1 MKKLK
6 MFAFALLSVAM
17 FAACSD
23 DDDDKLKA
31 EDAIVGKWKMT
42 AATVDPSITVTE
54 DEKEK
59 EVTNVFD
66 TYTDAQKVQITEFTD
81 SKVLKFVDD
90 KATTALNEGTYAIKG
105 NVLTITFTE
114 NEVTSNSVYA
124 ILSYD
129 ANKVVM
135 TQIIEVD
142 VEDEN
147 KETKKVKYT
156 YTYTYTKVK

>member
-1 MKKLK
+1 

-66 TYTDAQKVQITEFTD
+66 TYTDAQKAQITQFTD
-81 SKVLKFVDD
+81 GKVLKFVDD
-90 KATTALNEGTYAIKG
+90 KATTALNEGTYVIKD
-105 NVLTITFTE
+105 NVLTITYTE
-114 NEVTSNSVYA
+114 NEVVSNNIYA
-124 ILSYD
+124 IVSYD

-135 TQIIEVD
+135 NQIIEVD

-156 YTYTYTKVK
+156 YTYTYNKIK